1 MSNLIKDIASL
12 SPEKRELLIQ
22 RLKQKR
28 GTLSPQTPKIRPQ
41 SRESGAYPLSF
52 AQQRLW
58 FLEQLE
64 PGNPFY
70 NQPAAAYLTG
80 TLNLAVLEQS
90 LNEVGRRHGALRTTF
105 SLIEEKPVQV
115 IQPTL
120 NLRLPVIDLR
130 ELPQAKAESQ
140 VRHLV
145 AEEGQRPFNLSAGPL
160 LRGTLL
166 QLDEAEYVLLLTM
179 HHIISD
185 GWSTGIFLREL
196 AVLYEA
202 FLDKKPSP
210 FPDLPVQYVDFAVW
224 QRQWLQG
231 DVLETQLAYWRQQLD
246 DSPAVL
252 QLPMAHSRPAIQ
264 TFRGANQS
272 LKLSKDLTEALKAL
286 SREENAT
293 LFMTLLAAF
302 KTLLYR
308 YTGQSD
314 ILVGSPIANRNRSEI
329 EGLIGFFVNTLVM
342 RTDLGGS
349 PSFRELLVR
358 VRKVALDAYAHQD
371 LPFEQV
377 VNALQLQR
385 DLSYTP
391 LFQVLF
397 EFGNV
402 PMSALE
408 LSELKL
414 RPLKAESGAAKFDL
428 SLSMR
433 ESGQEL
439 IGNLEYSTDLFD
451 TDAIARILSHF
462 QTLLESI
469 VANPDQRLE
478 DLRLLTD
485 VEEQQL
491 LVEWNDTQR
500 EYPSD
505 NCLHGLFEAQVERTP
520 DSIAIVFEQQQLTCQ
535 QLNARANQLAHHL
548 RRLGVG

>member
-145 AEEGQRPFNLSAGPL
+145 AEEGQRPFNLSASPL
-160 LRGTLL
+160 LRGMLL

-272 LKLSKDLTEALKAL
+272 LKLSKDLTKALKAL

-308 YTGQSD
+308 YTGQGD

-377 VNALQLQR
+377 VNALRLQR

-408 LSELKL
+408 LPELKL

-491 LVEWNDTQR
+491 LVEW
-500 EYPSD
+500 
-505 NCLHGLFEAQVERTP
+505 
-520 DSIAIVFEQQQLTCQ
+520 
-535 QLNARANQLAHHL
+535 
-548 RRLGVG
+548 